1 MNAEIGKAAISK
13 ASGRLIWFL
22 VLLFVTAAIDRVNV
36 GFAALSM
43 NKDVGLSTAAFG
55 FGAGIFSVGY
65 LLFELPSNLIL
76 QRVGA
81 RRWISRIMITWGL
94 ASAAMVLVHGPGT
107 FYALRFLLGAA
118 EAGFFP
124 GVILYL
130 SYWFPAEYRARFS
143 ALFLLA
149 IPLSQVISA
158 GLSGAVM
165 QAFNGAFGMAG
176 WRWLFLVEAAPAIVL
191 GLITWYYLSDR
202 PRDAKWLSPDEQN
215 WLEETLAREER
226 VYHKVNSSQWLRAFT
241 NPATLILGAAYF
253 GIDLALTGVPLWLP
267 QIVRTLGYSF
277 AITGA
282 LAALPPLVG
291 GLAMVLWG
299 RSSDRTGE
307 RLWHLIAAIVVT
319 AIGWG
324 LAVPFIHSPLLL
336 IASMTI
342 ASAGIFAATSIF
354 WTLPP
359 SVLAGTSAAAG
370 IAVIGVIGNL
380 GAAFGP
386 IVMGAIKDATHG
398 FAATFVFMAACALSS
413 GVVML
418 FAGKSVAPNV
428 PPVNEMNATE
438 ILPLLV

>member
-1 MNAEIGKAAISK
+1 MNAGIGKAAISK

-36 GFAALSM
+36 GFAALTM

-65 LLFELPSNLIL
+65 LLFEVPSNLIL

-94 ASAAMVLVHGPGT
+94 ASAAMVLVHGST
-107 FYALRFLLGAA
+107 SFYALRFLLGAA

-176 WRWLFLVEAAPAIVL
+176 WRWLFIVEAAPAIVL
-191 GLITWYYLSDR
+191 GVVTWYYLSDR
-202 PRDAKWLSPDEQN
+202 PRDAQWLSPDEQT
-215 WLEETLAREER
+215 WLEDTLAREER
-226 VYHKVNSSQWLRAFT
+226 VFHKFNNSQWLRAFT

-267 QIVRTLGYSF
+267 QIVRTLGYSY

-299 RSSDRTGE
+299 RSSDRSGE

-354 WTLPP
+354 WSLPA
-359 SVLAGTSAAAG
+359 SVLAGTSAATG

-398 FAATFVFMAACALSS
+398 FTATFIFMAACALSS

-428 PPVNEMNATE
+428 PPVSEMNAAE
-438 ILPLLV
+438 VLPLLV

>member
-1 MNAEIGKAAISK
+1 MNDAIGKAAVSK

-22 VLLFVTAAIDRVNV
+22 ILLFVTAAIDRVNV
-36 GFAALSM
+36 GFAALTM
-43 NKDVGLSTAAFG
+43 NKDVALSAAAFG
-55 FGAGIFSVGY
+55 FGAGIFSIGY
-65 LLFELPSNLIL
+65 LLFEVPSNLIL
-76 QRVGA
+76 ERVGA

-94 ASAAMVLVHGPGT
+94 ASAAMVLVHGPTT

-149 IPLSQVISA
+149 IPVSQIISA

-165 QAFNGAFGMAG
+165 QALNGALGITG

-191 GLITWYYLSDR
+191 GIITWYYLSDR
-202 PRDAKWLSPDEQN
+202 PRDAKWLSPEERS
-215 WLEETLAREER
+215 WLEDTLAEEER
-226 VYHKVNSSQWLRAFT
+226 VLEKFNSRQWLRAFT
-241 NPATLILGAAYF
+241 HPATLTLGIAYF

-267 QIVRTLGYSF
+267 QIVRTLGYSYF
-277 AITGA
+277 VTGA

-291 GLAMVLWG
+291 AVAMVLWS
-299 RSSDRTGE
+299 RSSDRSGE
-307 RLWHLIAAIVVT
+307 RLWHLIGAIVVT

-336 IASMTI
+336 IASLAI
-342 ASAGIFAATSIF
+342 ASAGIFAATSVF
-354 WTLPP
+354 WSLPA
-359 SVLAGTSAAAG
+359 SVLAGTSAATG

-386 IVMGAIKDATHG
+386 IVMGAIRDVTHG

-418 FAGKSVAPNV
+418 FAGTKVAPRV
-428 PPVNEMNATE
+428 PKAGDVHVDV
-438 ILPLLV
+438 LPALV